1 LGGRSYHIKASL
13 RDMVQMLQSESFV
26 RVSRNNVVNLDHIE
40 HIDVFQSTVRIENE
54 DIPISRTY
62 KENLMRYVQLM

>member
-1 LGGRSYHIKASL
+1 
-13 RDMVQMLQSESFV
+13 MVQMLQSESFV